1 MDPPNIDPE
10 YIDIDIGS
18 DAPQP
23 PTSEGTSLSIKLGDF
38 IKIIAP
44 TQREIHDRVFLVDY
58 ISSRKIKLIDIESL
72 DVTVLKMDAAGNL
85 NNESITSIELMSRPD
100 ERGYARQNNLVVSTW
115 VDIRFGG
122 DIPTIITGMITDLE
136 EDMIEIR
143 TYPEDEMIYINFAY
157 MGIPEELPI
166 EEINI
171 RAPPSAFAATA
182 AATAAGTEAGEGEAG
197 FLTMGMDALEPA
209 SASASAS
216 PLEERRRQRQL
227 ARAAE
232 NAGEDAT
239 EQPIGESE
247 HTVLSA
253 AAPAPPAALREKLR
267 SILIDADQIEVGEEL
282 EVLVQ
287 TVDIPDENRRF
298 NLEKQCDDLLDT
310 LMTNIPA
317 PEKSRSVLANI
328 QRMVVRFRELR
339 HHYSRFDTNGNPA
352 IPPAKSAHYRPL
364 VESMMKMD
372 RALRWI
378 IPIVKSRKVIYD
390 IPIDERTAS

>member
-44 TQREIHDRVFLVDY
+44 TQQEIHDRVFLVDY

-157 MGIPEELPI
+157 MGIPENLPI
-166 EEINI
+166 EEIFINKK
-171 RAPPSAFAATA
+171 RWSTNY
-182 AATAAGTEAGEGEAG
+182 
-197 FLTMGMDALEPA
+197 LLE
-209 SASASAS
+209 S
-216 PLEERRRQRQL
+216 
-227 ARAAE
+227 
-232 NAGEDAT
+232 T
-239 EQPIGESE
+239 
-247 HTVLSA
+247 
-253 AAPAPPAALREKLR
+253 
-267 SILIDADQIEVGEEL
+267 IL
-282 EVLVQ
+282 
-287 TVDIPDENRRF
+287 
-298 NLEKQCDDLLDT
+298 K
-310 LMTNIPA
+310 
-317 PEKSRSVLANI
+317 
-328 QRMVVRFRELR
+328 
-339 HHYSRFDTNGNPA
+339 
-352 IPPAKSAHYRPL
+352 
-364 VESMMKMD
+364 
-372 RALRWI
+372 
-378 IPIVKSRKVIYD
+378 
-390 IPIDERTAS
+390 